1 MKQFKL
7 SVISAVLATM
17 VLLSS
22 CQVVGGIFKAGIW
35 TGIFVVVIIVVL
47 IIFLI
52 SKMGKK

>member
-7 SVISAVLATM
+7 SVISALLATM